1 MNNIE
6 IMGIKLPHVLV
17 LSVLVGLACALG
29 KLPGGMA
36 GGFAVTMSMGF
47 LLDWLGARTPLV
59 NNYLGGGPLFCI
71 FVSAALVY
79 FGIMPV
85 SVKKVIDGFMKP
97 SNFLDFYIAALIC
110 GSIFGMQAKLLVK
123 AGVRFAVPIFLG
135 LAAASFLAGAVG
147 FVTGFGWSKAI
158 AFVCYPIM
166 GGGLGA
172 GVLPMSEILHGS
184 TQMETKQILSMLI
197 PPMAIANVL
206 AIISGGLLDRLG
218 KKYPKLTGNGKLIRS
233 GDEDHGPAVS
243 VPVTIQTLGVGLF
256 VACCM
261 LLLGH
266 VLAKFIP
273 LHYYALMIISVAV
286 LKVSGVVPQAL
297 QESCAAWFQFVAKYM
312 TAPLL
317 IGVGVTYTD
326 LGVVINAFT
335 FQTFFLVLS
344 VIIGAVIG
352 AGFGGLLVGFNF
364 IESAIAAGL
373 CMANMG
379 GTGDVAVLSA
389 ANRFELMPFAQIS
402 SRLGG
407 ALILIVVGLTIP
419 LLY

>member
-1 MNNIE
+1 MNTE
-6 IMGIKLPHVLV
+6 IMGIKLPHLLA
-17 LSVLVGLACALG
+17 LSVLIGVACALG

-36 GGFAVTMSMGF
+36 GGFAITMSMGF
-47 LLDWLGARTPLV
+47 LLDWLGGKTPIV

-71 FVSAALVY
+71 FISAALFY
-79 FGIMPV
+79 FGIMPPE
-85 SVKKVIDGFMKP
+85 VKKVIDGFMKP
-97 SNFLDFYIAALIC
+97 TNFLDFYIAALIC

-123 AGVRFAVPIFLG
+123 AGLRFAVPIVLG
-135 LAAASFLAGAVG
+135 LGVASLLAGAVG
-147 FVTGFGWSKAI
+147 LLTGFGWNKAV

-172 GVLPMSEILHGS
+172 GVLPMSEILHNS
-184 TQMETKQILSMLI
+184 TSMDTKEILSMLI

-206 AIISGGLLDRLG
+206 AIIAGGVLDRLG
-218 KKYPKLTGNGKLIRS
+218 KSFPKLTGNGKLIKS
-233 GDEDHGPAVS
+233 GDDDHGPTVEI
-243 VPVTIQTLGVGLF
+243 PVTIKTLGVGLF
-256 VACCM
+256 TSCTM
-261 LLLGH
+261 LILGH

-273 LHYYALMIISVAV
+273 LHYYALMIIAVAL
-286 LKVSGVVPQAL
+286 LKISGIVPQAL

-317 IGVGVTYTD
+317 VGVGVTYTD
-326 LGVVINAFT
+326 LGVVIDAFT
-335 FQTFFLVLS
+335 LQTFVLVLA
-344 VIIGAVIG
+344 VVVGAVIG
-352 AGFGGLLVGFNF
+352 AGLGGLMVGFNF

-407 ALILIVVGLTIP
+407 ALILIIVGLTIP